1 MIYWSCSTA
10 QKRRV
15 NMRLIATVG
24 SSGEVFAKALTSLTL
39 TESLLL
45 LSFGLLLFFSIVLLI
60 SKR

>member
-1 MIYWSCSTA
+1 MC
-10 QKRRV
+10 V
-15 NMRLIATVG
+15 IAIVG
-24 SSGEVFAKALTSLTL
+24 SSGAVFARALTGLTL

>member
-1 MIYWSCSTA
+1 MKLLT
-10 QKRRV
+10 
-15 NMRLIATVG
+15 TVG
-24 SSGEVFAKALTSLTL
+24 NSGVVFAKALTSLTL

>member
-1 MIYWSCSTA
+1 M
-10 QKRRV
+10 RV
-15 NMRLIATVG
+15 IAIVG
-24 SSGEVFAKALTSLTL
+24 SSGVVFARALTGLTL